1 MFNGSCKFRITI
13 IQIVLKAKVLS
24 QLFNYLSLRHI
35 FDSDDVLEWAIA
47 NFCACMLDILMSIR
61 NEVLYLVLLINL
73 IESFSLPKEL
83 LLI

>member
-1 MFNGSCKFRITI
+1 MFHGSCKFRITI

-47 NFCACMLDILMSIR
+47 NFCACMLDILMSI
-61 NEVLYLVLLINL
+61 NVY
-73 IESFSLPKEL
+73 
-83 LLI
+83 